1 MKGSLILVMA
11 LAAAWNSGAHGSALS
26 ESEFLER
33 LRALAMPEYRS
44 DGVAPSRTDQAKA
57 DSGAGVRLLSLP
69 QPSVSTFG
77 VPTGFGLPHG
87 SAFLGGAGTD
97 RGSRGPGGDVDASA
111 AMGVGFGDAKRL
123 VGADVTVGII
133 STNPTDGGFAADG
146 NLNVRLFRQLPGLVD
161 SGVSGIA
168 VGVSNLAP
176 WGEAQKVDRNEFIS
190 ASTLINAQHWGG
202 ANVPLMFTAGYG
214 TAVKNASRDPA
225 GFGGVGVGL
234 SPMFSASVSWA
245 GDELMAGIGIQPVP
259 GSNAQLT
266 LGMGDITDR
275 VNSRRWIITAS
286 WLIEDL
292 F

>member
-1 MKGSLILVMA
+1 MKRSLSLVMA
-11 LAAAWNSGAHGSALS
+11 VAAAWHAGAHADALS

-33 LRALAMPEYRS
+33 LRALAAPTPPGNQAELSPMNAVETDRS
-44 DGVAPSRTDQAKA
+44 S
-57 DSGAGVRLLSLP
+57 GVRLLSLP

-77 VPTGFGLPHG
+77 IPTGFGLPHG
-87 SAFLGGAGTD
+87 SAFIGGAGTD

-111 AMGVGFGDAKRL
+111 AMGVGFGDAERV

-133 STNPTDGGFAADG
+133 STNPADGGFAADG

-161 SGVSGIA
+161 AGVSGIA

-176 WGEAQKVDRNEFIS
+176 WGEAQKVERNEFIS
-190 ASTLINAQHWGG
+190 ASTMVNARHWGG
-202 ANVPLMFTAGYG
+202 GNIPLMFTAGYG
-214 TAVKNASRDPA
+214 TAVKNASQDPA

-245 GDELMAGIGIQPVP
+245 GDELMAGVGIQPLP

-275 VNSRRWIITAS
+275 VDSRRWILTAS

>member
-1 MKGSLILVMA
+1 MKRSLSLVMA
-11 LAAAWNSGAHGSALS
+11 MAAAWTSGAHADALS
-26 ESEFLER
+26 ESEFLDR
-33 LRALAMPEYRS
+33 LRALATPQQSANGTASSSVSPVGPDRS
-44 DGVAPSRTDQAKA
+44 S
-57 DSGAGVRLLSLP
+57 GVRLLTLP

-77 VPTGFGLPHG
+77 IPTGFGMPHG
-87 SAFLGGAGTD
+87 SAFIGGAGTD

-111 AMGVGFGDAKRL
+111 AMGVGFGDAKQW
-123 VGADVTVGII
+123 VGADLTVGII

-146 NLNVRLFRQLPGLVD
+146 NLNARLFRQLPGLVD

-176 WGEAQKVDRNEFIS
+176 WGEAKKVEQNEFIS
-190 ASTLINAQHWGG
+190 ASTLVNARHWGG
-202 ANVPLMFTAGYG
+202 GNVPLMFTAGYG

-245 GDELMAGIGIQPVP
+245 GDELMAGLGIQPVP

-275 VNSRRWIITAS
+275 VDSRRWILTAS